1 VLLLVLILLLLNV
14 VITIIFKEAAA
25 LVESPSV
32 GIWYSMGFVPNQC
45 PPTSDL
51 WIPTQ
56 ERANGLC
63 LPTNDPNT
71 TAILPGGSIVPGI
84 VAAKM
89 ICSKQSPKFDKL
101 LLFKTENCSDTP
113 TVVLQKRAQK
123 TCFNSVSLMDTAK
136 LTCVREAPD
145 CRPRNAMNED
155 QCNLRIGYCAFH
167 QETRIMMKWTGPG
180 CRGRNGKVLQD
191 GGCQCAKYCG
201 YKCKAACNSDPYNMC
216 AWNATRG
223 VCTYKDGGADGYSM
237 AVCPPIVNR
246 GPGAEGG
253 FTLFGANQGA

>member
-1 VLLLVLILLLLNV
+1 MEVPETGHTINQLDTLHVKQTRTRHDFRFQQQKGHIRNKRERVRILGMSSTNITITLGAPWLAPKRIKPPSAPGLWLLLLAIEGQTPIGV
-14 VITIIFKEAAA
+14 AIPASI
-25 LVESPSV
+25 LVRDGEHSYV
-32 GIWYSMGFVPNQC
+32 
-45 PPTSDL
+45 
-51 WIPTQ
+51 
-56 ERANGLC
+56 
-63 LPTNDPNT
+63 
-71 TAILPGGSIVPGI
+71 TA
-84 VAAKM
+84 
-89 ICSKQSPKFDKL
+89 SKAF
-101 LLFKTENCSDTP
+101 
-113 TVVLQKRAQK
+113 
-123 TCFNSVSLMDTAK
+123 
-136 LTCVREAPD
+136 CVREAPD
-145 CRPRNAMNED
+145 CLPRNAMNED
-155 QCNLRIGYCAFH
+155 QYSLRIGHCAFH
-167 QETRIMMKWTGPG
+167 QNRIMMKWTGPG